1 VRELTH
7 VDPELA
13 DLVRERLDAREPRLP
28 ARFVPPPERPRR
40 SPWVAAVVVAF
51 ALGFGIAVLVRPEVG
66 TTVLSGLLGRPVVTT
81 PLQPSA
87 APGSGGPAAVPS
99 AGQRGAVPTGLPA
112 SAAPSAPTTTAPQ
125 ASGAAGGTSS
135 GGPPPTAAP
144 APQQSGGIT
153 IQVSLPPLLP
163 TPAPTPAPTPRPSPT
178 PTCLISLPPLC
189 VRV

>member
-13 DLVRERLDAREPRLP
+13 ALVRERLDAREPRLP
-28 ARFVPPPERPRR
+28 ARFVPPPKQSRR

-51 ALGFGIAVLVRPEVG
+51 ALGFGVAVLVRPEVG
-66 TTVLSGLLGRPVVTT
+66 TTVLSGLLGRPVVVT
-81 PLQPSA
+81 PAPPSA
-87 APGSGGPAAVPS
+87 APGSRGPA
-99 AGQRGAVPTGLPA
+99 
-112 SAAPSAPTTTAPQ
+112 AAPSAGPRGVAPTGPPASPAPSTPAATSAPQ

-135 GGPPPTAAP
+135 GGPAPTAAP
-144 APQQSGGIT
+144 QPSGGIT

-163 TPAPTPAPTPRPSPT
+163 TPAPTPAPTPTPT

-189 VRV
+189 VRT

>member
-13 DLVRERLDAREPRLP
+13 VLVRERLDAREPRLP
-28 ARFVPPPERPRR
+28 ARFVPPPERRR
-40 SPWVAAVVVAF
+40 RPWVAAAVVIAF
-51 ALGFGIAVLVRPEVG
+51 ALGFGVAVLIRPESG

-81 PLQPSA
+81 PSA
-87 APGSGGPAAVPS
+87 APGSGGPAAAPS

-112 SAAPSAPTTTAPQ
+112 SSAPPAPVTTPAPE
-125 ASGAAGGTSS
+125 ASGATGGTSS
-135 GGPPPTAAP
+135 GGPAPTAAP
-144 APQQSGGIT
+144 APQPSSGVI

-163 TPAPTPAPTPRPSPT
+163 TPAPTPTPRPT

-189 VRV
+189 VKA